1 MKLNL
6 TKLKTKETTFL
17 KSNEDFHSGMIPT
30 FKYSSHINEQIPDS
44 NFITLKGSILYN
56 SALNGKV
63 NVALN
68 KTELFSCC
76 SKTFRSWK

>member
-1 MKLNL
+1 MK
-6 TKLKTKETTFL
+6 ETFL

-30 FKYSSHINEQIPDS
+30 FKYSSHINERTPDS
-44 NFITLKGSILYN
+44 NFIMLKGSVLYN
-56 SALNGKV
+56 RVLNGKV

-68 KTELFSCC
+68 KSELLSCS